1 MQKIIMKYFIIFSLL
16 LAFNLSN
23 KVNADEP
30 FSPHTMGH
38 IVGGIGSFFLG
49 PLPGLGL
56 SIIPEALALMDN
68 HNPAESNDKIV
79 FKVNKY
85 SQEYDIQPYVEESK
99 SNRITR
105 KINTVKLTN
114 SLSYY

>member
-1 MQKIIMKYFIIFSLL
+1 MKIFIIFSIL
-16 LAFNLSN
+16 LAFNLSK
-23 KVNADEP
+23 KVKADEP

-38 IVGGIGSFFLG
+38 IVGGIGSLFLG

-68 HNPAESNDKIV
+68 HNSAESSDKIV

-85 SQEYDIQPYVEESK
+85 SQEYEIQPYVEESE
-99 SNRITR
+99 SNLITR

-114 SLSYY
+114 SLGYY

>member
-1 MQKIIMKYFIIFSLL
+1 
-16 LAFNLSN
+16 
-23 KVNADEP
+23 
-30 FSPHTMGH
+30 
-38 IVGGIGSFFLG
+38 
-49 PLPGLGL
+49 
-56 SIIPEALALMDN
+56 
-68 HNPAESNDKIV
+68 NPAESNDKIV